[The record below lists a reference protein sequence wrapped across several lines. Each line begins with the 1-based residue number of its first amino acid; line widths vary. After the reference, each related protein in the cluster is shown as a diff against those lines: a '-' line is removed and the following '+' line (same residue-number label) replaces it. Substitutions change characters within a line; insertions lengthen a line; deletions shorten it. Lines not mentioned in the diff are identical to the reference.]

1 MLLNILG
8 FQIGWFACVL
18 GGANQTPWLGV
29 LISGL
34 VILVHLLR
42 TSERVFECKFF
53 GVAVIIGIIF
63 DGIPQSL
70 GWIAFSPVTFWPE
83 ALPPPWMI
91 MLWALFASTINI
103 SLSWLQNRKTLAML
117 IGAIAGPLSYWS
129 GARLGA
135 LQLINPSAAIIYLSI
150 GWGAIVPVLLK
161 IAASKNN

>member
-18 GGANQTPWLGV
+18 GSANQMPWLGV
-29 LISGL
+29 LISCL

-135 LQLINPSAAIIYLSI
+135 LQPINPSAAIIYLSI

-161 IAASKNN
+161 IAAS

>member
-42 TSERVFECKFF
+42 TSERAFECKFL

-70 GWIAFSPVTFWPE
+70 GWITFSPVTLWPDV
-83 ALPPPWMI
+83 LPPPWMI
-91 MLWALFASTINI
+91 MLWALFASTMNI
-103 SLSWLQNRKTLAML
+103 SLSWLHNRKALAIL

-135 LQLINPSAAIIYLSI
+135 LQLSNPSTAIIYLSI

-161 IAASKNN
+161 IAASKDN

>member
-8 FQIGWFACVL
+8 FQIGWLACVL
-18 GGANQTPWLGV
+18 GGANQMPWLGV
-29 LISGL
+29 LISCL

-70 GWIAFSPVTFWPE
+70 GWIAFTPVTFWPE

>member
-18 GGANQTPWLGV
+18 GSANQMPWLGV
-29 LISGL
+29 LISCL

-161 IAASKNN
+161 IAAS

>member
-18 GGANQTPWLGV
+18 GGANQMPWLGV
-29 LISGL
+29 LISCL

-135 LQLINPSAAIIYLSI
+135 LQPINPSAAIIYLSI

-161 IAASKNN
+161 IAAS